1 MTILFTLSRVDNG
14 FILTIPAEN
23 DEQGIDRDIAYE
35 LPNDPKAEREKSAD
49 LLYTM
54 LELMGYYNS
63 KHEPYRIMV
72 EVRKQEDG
80 E

>member
-1 MTILFTLSRVDNG
+1 MTRLFTLSRVDNG

-23 DEQGIDRDIAYE
+23 DEQGIDHYIAYE
-35 LPNDPKAEREKSAD
+35 LPNDPRAEREKSAD
-49 LLYTM
+49 LLYAI

-63 KHEPYRIMV
+63 KHEPYRIII
-72 EVRKQEDG
+72 EVREKEAG